1 MPASIHPPVQLHL
14 VLDERSYDEGGSL
27 EMARRFTAVA
37 PTEVVR
43 ASKGLQRANVLRF
56 DVGDDVVTGEAER
69 NPLWRDALAAW
80 LDEEFAETSALVARE
95 NDARRNNGEEAVR
108 FAWAEVKFGSGPV
121 IAVRMKDSVIPPE
134 AAGFVARARTLLAQG
149 AFGYDPIAS
158 IRIPACASIAAQR
171 AEAPDAADA
180 TDKGSLEALRAVG
193 REERGSS
200 SASDIVEALE
210 EAAGID
216 DELEGG
222 RAASNPDG
230 QNAWATTGVQHDGPS
245 RAELDEALAEAEAAL
260 RRGDDPTDVDSEE
273 RDAQPSDMV
282 ASVRTDV
289 PPVHVVRD
297 QAERSSD
304 REGKRTGGGEGEYD
318 GDREGERN
326 GAGERGGESAHD
338 ADSESAGITADADA
352 DARNRA
358 SAPRPTAD
366 PHAEACALVDENV
379 PDNLDYRIWNVAYAD
394 GTSVRYDSVLGEAL
408 LD

>member
-56 DVGDDVVTGEAER
+56 DVGDDILTGEAEN
-69 NPLWRDALAAW
+69 NPLWRDALSSW

-121 IAVRMKDSVIPPE
+121 IAVRMKDSAIPPE

-149 AFGYDPIAS
+149 AFGYDPIAA
-158 IRIPACASIAAQR
+158 IRIPACVSIAAQR
-171 AEAPDAADA
+171 DDASDA
-180 TDKGSLEALRAVG
+180 SGVTDEGSLEVLRAIG

-216 DELEGG
+216 GEPEGG
-222 RAASNPDG
+222 RAASDPDG

-273 RDAQPSDMV
+273 RDAQPSNVV

-289 PPVHVVRD
+289 PPVHVARD
-297 QAERSSD
+297 EHAHNN
-304 REGKRTGGGEGEYD
+304 K
-318 GDREGERN
+318 
-326 GAGERGGESAHD
+326 GESDDEEAGLNAN
-338 ADSESAGITADADA
+338 ADTT
-352 DARNRA
+352 NRTP
-358 SAPRPTAD
+358 SPRPTAD
-366 PHAEACALVDENV
+366 PHAEACALVDEEV